1 MIDQGA
7 QRRPG
12 GRSARVR
19 RAVLDA
25 ALDALHEH
33 GMEGLA
39 VADVASRAGV
49 HETSIYRRWGTRENL
64 MIEALLEEAEEWG
77 QVPDTGSLR
86 DDLIAYAGRLVTY
99 LTSPV
104 GSAFDRAL
112 AASGDDPA
120 ATEARNR
127 YWEARFARS
136 SEIVKRA
143 IGRGELPETTDV
155 RLAIE
160 MLVAP
165 IHFKVLLTRE
175 APGPELPERIVD
187 SLLHGL
193 VGRGNSGE
201 GASTA

>member
-1 MIDQGA
+1 MSDQGA

-25 ALDALHEH
+25 ALDVLHEQ

-39 VADVASRAGV
+39 VAEVASRAGV

-64 MIEALLEEAEEWG
+64 MIEALLDEAEEWG

-86 DDLIAYAGRLVTY
+86 DDLIAYAGRLLAY
-99 LTSPV
+99 LSSSV
-104 GSAFDRAL
+104 GSTFDRAL

-120 ATEARNR
+120 AAEARNR

-136 SEIVKRA
+136 GEIVRRA
-143 IGRGELPETTDV
+143 IARGELPDATDV
-155 RLAIE
+155 RLVIE

-165 IHFKVLLTRE
+165 LHFKVLLTRE
-175 APGPELPERIVD
+175 PLDPDLPEHIVD

-193 VGRGNSGE
+193 VGRGNSG
-201 GASTA
+201 TATG